1 VEDSEQTEQ
10 SSGGIGSPEIPP
22 AEQNRNSDGSPSSGK
37 RPIQTKSTE
46 DKK

>member
-22 AEQNRNSDGSPSSGK
+22 AEQNRNSDRSPSGK